1 MKTSVVIVLHLLLIF
16 GLAQTGTALGD
27 DSLRAVIDQRLQP
40 ATGVVPARCSD
51 AEFLR
56 RVSLYLNG
64 MPPTADEARTFLAA
78 ASNNKREQ
86 LVDRL
91 LASPHYAR
99 HMAST
104 LDLMLMERRANT
116 HVPADEWQAWLMK
129 SARDNKPWNVL
140 AREILTA
147 DGDDPIQRPAA
158 RFVLDRG
165 AEPNVLTHDISR
177 IFFGRDMQCAQCHD
191 HPIVA
196 DYLQSDYHGLL
207 AYIAPGYTMV
217 RKEGDKQVTL
227 YAERAGSDLS
237 FESVFVKGTQHRTGP
252 RMPDDLAVDEPFFL
266 PGDEY
271 QVAPADAVKSVP
283 KFSRRARLAE
293 FATNGTN
300 QAFNQNIANRLWA
313 HMFGRG
319 LVHPVDML
327 HPDNPATD
335 PELLRLLGERFAATN
350 YDIKAFL
357 RELALSETYQRSFDS
372 PPDLLS
378 PAEKATAQIAQTEQ
392 QRVPLEDAAKES
404 AKAYSAALDAWHQA
418 EAATLPVAGEFD
430 AARNA
435 YAEAKKKVDEATKA
449 LVDVTTQQ
457 QTKQTIATTLQQA
470 ADATQK
476 AAEALPDA
484 KELSETAKLL
494 LARSMT
500 LTTEA
505 AALTKTVEEK
515 TAAVA
520 PLTEALNVARPPVE
534 AAVAKLA
541 PLKAV
546 MMQCEQTILT
556 ARRKSA
562 DDSQRLGAIERQLSD
577 LRQFLKLGERNQAI
591 VTASAAVSQHETEM
605 TSAQQQITQY
615 APVVTQ
621 NEATVKTAMEA
632 MTAAT
637 NGLNVAN
644 AEHTRRNEL
653 ASAIAAALG
662 SAEAAQQKAGEDA
675 TLTDVVTK
683 LKERLTVAQAAT
695 AESKSQ
701 VDAATVVTT
710 AASQSMAAAKKAMAE
725 VTAKQTQLQQA
736 MLNATNAVSA
746 AKLDLTTKQSE
757 LNSTFSELDSRMVE
771 DFTVASLKPLTPE
784 QLCWTVFRVTGVY
797 DRHWQAE
804 VAELEKSTPLTDE
817 QKQNSEVVA
826 ARNVELEQKTFDK
839 LKSNVATFVTFYGAA
854 AGQPQGDFFSTAD
867 QALFSS
873 NGGSINSWVV
883 PSGDNVTDRVVKQMD
898 SRLAAEEIY
907 LSVLTRMPTEDEVAE
922 VTSHLSSRTADRNV
936 AAQELVWAVLN
947 SAEFRFNH

>member
-1 MKTSVVIVLHLLLIF
+1 MKTSVVIVLQILLTF
-16 GLAQTGTALGD
+16 GFAQTGTARGD
-27 DSLRAVIDQRLQP
+27 GSLCTVIDQRMQP

-56 RVSLYLNG
+56 RASIDLNG
-64 MPPTADEARTFLAA
+64 MPPTADEARLFLADA
-78 ASNNKREQ
+78 TRNKREL

-99 HMAST
+99 HLTST

-116 HVPADEWQAWLMK
+116 HVTADDWQSWLMK

-147 DGDDPIQRPAA
+147 DGDDPNQRPAA

-191 HPIVA
+191 HPIVG

-207 AYIAPGYTMV
+207 AYVAPGYTVV
-217 RKEGDKQVTL
+217 RKEGDKQVML

-237 FESVFVKGTQHRTGP
+237 FESVFIKGTQHRTGP
-252 RMPDDLAVDEPFFL
+252 RMPDDLAVEEPFFL

-271 QVAPADAVKSVP
+271 QIAPAEAVKSVP

-319 LVHPVDML
+319 LVHPVDMH

-335 PELLRLLGERFAATN
+335 PELMRILGEQFAAMN

-357 RELALSETYQRSFDS
+357 RELALSETYQRSFDTPS
-372 PPDLLS
+372 DLLS
-378 PAEKATAQIAQTEQ
+378 PAEQAAAQIAQTEQ
-392 QRVPLEDAAKES
+392 KRVPFEEAAKES

-430 AARNA
+430 TARNA
-435 YAEAKKKVDEATKA
+435 YAEAKKKVDEAKKA
-449 LVDVTTQQ
+449 LTDVTTQQ
-457 QTKQTIATTLQQA
+457 QTKQTVAATLQQA
-470 ADATQK
+470 AEATQK
-476 AAEALPDA
+476 AAEALADA
-484 KELSETAKLL
+484 KELPETAKLL
-494 LARSMT
+494 RARATTLA
-500 LTTEA
+500 TEA

-515 TAAVA
+515 TAAIA
-520 PLTEALNVARPPVE
+520 PLAEALSKAKPPVE

-541 PLKAV
+541 PLKAAL
-546 MMQCEQTILT
+546 MQSEQTMLS

-562 DDSQRLGAIERQLSD
+562 DESQRLGAIERQLSD
-577 LRQFLKLGERNQAI
+577 ERQFLKLSERNQAI
-591 VTASAAVSQHETEM
+591 VAATAVVSQHETEM
-605 TSAQQQITQY
+605 TSAQQQVAVY
-615 APVVTQ
+615 SPFVGQ
-621 NEATVKTAMEA
+621 NEAAVKAAKEM

-653 ASAIAAALG
+653 TSAITATLG
-662 SAEAAQQKAGEDA
+662 SAEAAQQKAGDDA
-675 TLTDVVTK
+675 TLSDVVAK
-683 LKERLTVAQAAT
+683 LRERLNVAQAANV
-695 AESKSQ
+695 ESKSQ

-710 AASQSMAAAKKAMAE
+710 AATASLAAAQTSMAEATAE
-725 VTAKQTQLQQA
+725 QSRLQLE
-736 MLNATNAVSA
+736 MVNATNAVSA
-746 AKLDLTTKQSE
+746 AKSDLTTKQSE
-757 LNSTFSELDSRMVE
+757 MNSTVSELDSRMVTN
-771 DFTVASLKPLTPE
+771 FTVASLKPLTPE

-797 DRHWQAE
+797 DRYWLGE
-804 VAELEKSTPLTDE
+804 VAELDKSTPLNDE
-817 QKQNSEVVA
+817 QKQNAEILA
-826 ARNVELEQKTFDK
+826 ARKVELEQKTFDK
-839 LKSNVATFVTFYGAA
+839 LKSNVGTFVTFYGAA

-883 PSGDNVTDRVVKQMD
+883 PAGDNVTDRVIKQTD
-898 SRLAAEEIY
+898 PRLAAEEMY
-907 LSVLTRMPTEDEVAE
+907 LAILTRMPTEEEITE
-922 VTSHLSSRTADRNV
+922 VTNYLTNRTGDRNV

>member
-1 MKTSVVIVLHLLLIF
+1 MKTSVVIVLPVMLICCF
-16 GLAQTGTALGD
+16 AQTSAARGD
-27 DSLRAVIDQRLQP
+27 ESLRTVIDQRLQP
-40 ATGVVPARCSD
+40 PAGVVPVRCSD

-56 RVSLYLNG
+56 RVSLDLNG
-64 MPPTADEARTFLAA
+64 MPPTSDEARSFLAD

-116 HVPADEWQAWLMK
+116 HVTADEWQAWLMK
-129 SARDNKPWNVL
+129 STRENKPWNVL

-147 DGDDPIQRPAA
+147 DGDDPNQRPAA

-196 DYLQSDYHGLL
+196 DYLQSDYQGLL
-207 AYIAPGYTMV
+207 AYIAPGYTVV
-217 RKEGDKQVTL
+217 RKEGDKQVTM

-252 RMPDDLAVDEPFFL
+252 RMPDDLAADEPFFL

-271 QVAPADAVKSVP
+271 QIAPADAVKSVP
-283 KFSRRARLAE
+283 KFSRRGKLAE

-319 LVHPVDML
+319 LVHPVDMH

-335 PELLRLLGERFAATN
+335 PELLRILGEQFAAKN

-357 RELALSETYQRSFDS
+357 RELALSETYQRSFDA
-372 PPDLLS
+372 PADLLS
-378 PAEKATAQIAQTEQ
+378 PAAQAAAQIAQAEQ
-392 QRVPLEDAAKES
+392 QRGPLEETAKES

-418 EAATLPVAGEFD
+418 EAATLPVAGEVD

-449 LVDVTTQQ
+449 LADVTTQQ
-457 QTKQTIATTLQQA
+457 QTKQTIASSLQQA
-470 ADATQK
+470 AEATQK

-484 KELSETAKLL
+484 KDLPETAKVL
-494 LARSMT
+494 LARSAAFT
-500 LTTEA
+500 AEA
-505 AALTKTVEEK
+505 VALTKTVEEK
-515 TAAVA
+515 TAAVV
-520 PLTEALNVARPPVE
+520 PLTEALNAARPPVE
-534 AAVAKLA
+534 AAIAKLA
-541 PLKAV
+541 PLKAALT
-546 MMQCEQTILT
+546 QSEQSMLA

-577 LRQFLKLGERNQAI
+577 VRQFLKLSERNQAI
-591 VTASAAVSQHETEM
+591 VAATAAVSQSETEM
-605 TSAQQQITQY
+605 TSAQQQVTEY
-615 APVVTQ
+615 VPVVAQ
-621 NEATVKTAMEA
+621 KEAAVKAATEM

-644 AEHTRRNEL
+644 AEHTRLTEL
-653 ASAIAAALG
+653 ASAITAALG
-662 SAEAAQQKAGEDA
+662 SAEAAQQKSGEDA
-675 TLTDVVTK
+675 TLADVVTK
-683 LKERLTVAQAAT
+683 LKERSTVAQAAT
-695 AESKSQ
+695 VESKSQ

-710 AASQSMAAAKKAMAE
+710 AASESMAAANKTMAE
-725 VTAKQTQLQQA
+725 TAAEQTRLQQA

-746 AKLDLTTKQSE
+746 AKSDLTTKQSE
-757 LNSTFSELDSRMVE
+757 LTSTVSELDNRMVTN
-771 DFTVASLKPLTPE
+771 FTVASLKPLTPE

-797 DRHWQAE
+797 DRYWQGE
-804 VAELEKSTPLTDE
+804 VAELDKSTPLTDE
-817 QKQNSEVVA
+817 QKQNAEVMV

-839 LKSNVATFVTFYGAA
+839 LKGNVGTFVTFYGAA

-883 PSGDNVTDRVVKQMD
+883 PAGDNVTDRVIKQTD
-898 SRLAAEEIY
+898 PRVAAEEIY
-907 LSVLTRMPTEDEVAE
+907 LAVLTRMPTDDEVTE
-922 VTSHLSSRTADRNV
+922 VTNYLGARTADRNV

>member
-1 MKTSVVIVLHLLLIF
+1 MKTSVVIVLQLAVIF
-16 GLAQTGTALGD
+16 GFAQTSTVHGD
-27 DSLRAVIDQRLQP
+27 DSLRSLIDQRLKP
-40 ATGVVPARCSD
+40 VSGVVPVRCSD

-56 RVSLYLNG
+56 RVSLDLNG
-64 MPPTADEARTFLAA
+64 MPPTADEARLFLAA
-78 ASNNKREQ
+78 AETNKRE
-86 LVDRL
+86 LVVDRL

-99 HMAST
+99 QLAST

-116 HVPADEWQAWLMK
+116 HVTADEWQAWLMK

-147 DGDDPIQRPAA
+147 DGDDPGQRPAA

-196 DYLQSDYHGLL
+196 DFLQSDYHGLL
-207 AYIAPGYTMV
+207 AYVAPGYTVV

-237 FESVFVKGTQHRTGP
+237 FESVFIKGTQHRTGA
-252 RMPDDLAVDEPFFL
+252 RMPDDLAVEEPFFL

-271 QVAPADAVKSVP
+271 QIAPADAVKSVP

-319 LVHPVDML
+319 LVHPVDMH

-335 PELLRLLGERFAATN
+335 PELLRILGEQFAAMN

-357 RELALSETYQRSFDS
+357 RELAMSETYQRSFDAPS
-372 PPDLLS
+372 DLLS
-378 PAEKATAQIAQTEQ
+378 PAEQAAALIAQTEQ
-392 QRVPLEDAAKES
+392 QRAPLGAAAKES
-404 AKAYSAALDAWHQA
+404 AKVYSDALAAWHQT
-418 EAATLPVAGEFD
+418 EAATLPVAGELD
-430 AARNA
+430 TARNA
-435 YAEAKKKVDEATKA
+435 YAEAKKKVDEANKTLA
-449 LVDVTTQQ
+449 DVTTQQ
-457 QTKQTIATTLQQA
+457 QMKQTVATSLQQA
-470 ADATQK
+470 AEAVQK
-476 AAEALPDA
+476 AAEALTDA
-484 KELSETAKLL
+484 KELPETAKLL
-494 LARSMT
+494 LAKSAT
-500 LTTEA
+500 LATEA
-505 AALTKTVEEK
+505 AALSKTVEEK

-520 PLTEALNVARPPVE
+520 PLTEALNAGRPPVE

-541 PLKAV
+541 PLKAAL
-546 MMQCEQTILT
+546 MQSEQTMLS

-562 DDSQRLGAIERQLSD
+562 DESQRLGAIERQLSD
-577 LRQFLKLGERNQAI
+577 ERQFLKLSERKQAI
-591 VTASAAVSQHETEM
+591 FAATAVVSQHETEM
-605 TSAQQQITQY
+605 TSAQQQVAAY
-615 APVVTQ
+615 PPVIAQ
-621 NEATVKTAMEA
+621 NEAAVKAATEI
-632 MTAAT
+632 MTAAS

-653 ASAIAAALG
+653 TSAITATLG
-662 SAEAAQQKAGEDA
+662 SAEAAQQKAGDDA
-675 TLTDVVTK
+675 TLSDVVAK
-683 LKERLTVAQAAT
+683 LKERLNVALAAT
-695 AESKSQ
+695 VESKSQ

-710 AASQSMAAAKKAMAE
+710 AATESLAAAQKSM
-725 VTAKQTQLQQA
+725 TQATTEETRLQLE
-736 MLNATNAVSA
+736 MVNATNAVSA
-746 AKLDLTTKQSE
+746 AKSDLTTKQSE
-757 LNSTFSELDSRMVE
+757 LNSTVSELDSRMVTS
-771 DFTVASLKPLTPE
+771 FTVASLKPLTPE

-797 DRHWQAE
+797 DRYWQGE
-804 VAELEKSTPLTDE
+804 VAELDKTTPLTDE
-817 QKQNSEVVA
+817 RKKNAEILA

-839 LKSNVATFVTFYGAA
+839 LKSNVGTFVTFYGAA

-883 PSGDNVTDRVVKQMD
+883 PAGDNVTDRVIKQTD
-898 SRLAAEEIY
+898 PRLAAEEMY
-907 LSVLTRMPTEDEVAE
+907 LAILTRMPTEDEVVE
-922 VTSHLSSRTADRNV
+922 VTNYLTNRTSDRSV

>member
-1 MKTSVVIVLHLLLIF
+1 MKTSVVIVLHFLLTF
-16 GLAQTGTALGD
+16 GSAHTGTARGD
-27 DSLRAVIDQRLQP
+27 DSLRTVIDHRLKP

-56 RVSLYLNG
+56 RVSLDLNG
-64 MPPTADEARTFLAA
+64 MPSTSDEARLFLADP
-78 ASNNKREQ
+78 NTNKREQ

-91 LASPHYAR
+91 LVSPHYAR
-99 HMAST
+99 HIAST

-116 HVPADEWQAWLMK
+116 NVTADEWQAWLMK
-129 SARDNKPWNVL
+129 STRDNKPWNVL

-147 DGDDPIQRPAA
+147 DGDDPNQRPAA

-207 AYIAPGYTMV
+207 AYVAPGYTVV

-237 FESVFVKGTQHRTGP
+237 FESVFIKGTQHRTGA
-252 RMPDDLAVDEPFFL
+252 RMPDDLAVEELFFL

-271 QVAPADAVKSVP
+271 QIAPADAVKSVP

-319 LVHPVDML
+319 LVHPVDMH

-335 PELLRLLGERFAATN
+335 PELLRILGGQFAAMS

-357 RELALSETYQRSFDS
+357 RELALSETYQRSFDMPS
-372 PPDLLS
+372 DLLS
-378 PAEKATAQIAQTEQ
+378 PAEQATAQISKTEQ
-392 QRVPLEDAAKES
+392 QRIPLEEAAKES

-418 EAATLPVAGEFD
+418 EAATLPMAGELD
-430 AARNA
+430 TARNA
-435 YAEAKKKVDEATKA
+435 YAEAKKKVDEANKV
-449 LVDVTTQQ
+449 LKDVTTQQ
-457 QTKQTIATTLQQA
+457 QTKQTVATSLQQA
-470 ADATQK
+470 AEATQK

-484 KELSETAKLL
+484 KELPETAELL
-494 LARSMT
+494 FAKSATLA
-500 LTTEA
+500 TEA

-515 TAAVA
+515 TVAVV
-520 PLTEALNVARPPVE
+520 PLAEALNANRPSVE

-541 PLKAV
+541 PLKAAL
-546 MMQCEQTILT
+546 MQSEQTMLT

-577 LRQFLKLGERNQAI
+577 VRKFLKLGERNLAI
-591 VTASAAVSQHETEM
+591 DAATAAVSKHETEM
-605 TSAQQQITQY
+605 TSTQQQVTEY
-615 APVVTQ
+615 SPVVAQ
-621 NEATVKTAMEA
+621 NEAAVKAATEV
-632 MTAAT
+632 MTTAT

-653 ASAIAAALG
+653 TSAITATLG

-675 TLTDVVTK
+675 ILTDVVTK

-695 AESKSQ
+695 VESKSQ

-710 AASQSMAAAKKAMAE
+710 AASESLAAAQKTMAE
-725 VTAKQTQLQQA
+725 ATVEQTRRQQVL
-736 MLNATNAVSA
+736 LNATRAVSA
-746 AKLDLTTKQSE
+746 AKSDLTTKQSE
-757 LNSTFSELDSRMVE
+757 FHSTVSELDSCMGE
-771 DFTVASLKPLTPE
+771 NFTVASLKPLTPE
-784 QLCWTVFRVTGVY
+784 QLCWTVFRTTGVY
-797 DRHWQAE
+797 DRYWQAE

-817 QKQNSEVVA
+817 QKQNAEVLA

-839 LKSNVATFVTFYGAA
+839 LKSNVGTFVTFYGAA
-854 AGQPQGDFFSTAD
+854 AGQPQGGFFSTAD

-883 PSGDNVTDRVVKQMD
+883 PAGDNVTDRVFKQTD
-898 SRLAAEEIY
+898 PRLAAEEIY

-922 VTSHLSSRTADRNV
+922 VTSYLSIRTADRNL

>member
-1 MKTSVVIVLHLLLIF
+1 MKTSVVIVLHVMLICCF
-16 GLAQTGTALGD
+16 AQTSAARGDAL
-27 DSLRAVIDQRLQP
+27 LRTVIDQRLQP
-40 ATGVVPARCSD
+40 PAGVVPVRCSD

-56 RVSLYLNG
+56 RVSLDLNG
-64 MPPTADEARTFLAA
+64 MPPTADEARTFLAD

-91 LASPHYAR
+91 LGSPHYAR

-116 HVPADEWQAWLMK
+116 HVSADEWQAWLMK
-129 SARDNKPWNVL
+129 SARENKPWNVL

-158 RFVLDRG
+158 RFALDRG

-207 AYIAPGYTMV
+207 AYIAPGYTVV
-217 RKEGDKQVTL
+217 RKEGDKQVTT

-252 RMPDDLAVDEPFFL
+252 RMPDDLAADEPFFL

-271 QVAPADAVKSVP
+271 QIAPADAVKSVP
-283 KFSRRARLAE
+283 KFSRRGRLAE
-293 FATNGTN
+293 LATNGTN

-319 LVHPVDML
+319 LVHPVDMH

-335 PELLRLLGERFAATN
+335 PELLRILGEQFAAKN

-357 RELALSETYQRSFDS
+357 RELALSETYQRSFDA
-372 PPDLLS
+372 PADLLS
-378 PAEKATAQIAQTEQ
+378 PAAQAAAQIAQAEQ
-392 QRVPLEDAAKES
+392 QRGPLEETAKES

-418 EAATLPVAGEFD
+418 EAATLPVAGEVD

-449 LVDVTTQQ
+449 LADVTTQQ
-457 QTKQTIATTLQQA
+457 QTKQTIATSLQQA
-470 ADATQK
+470 AEATQK

-484 KELSETAKLL
+484 KDLPETAKVL
-494 LARSMT
+494 LARSAV
-500 LTTEA
+500 LTAEA
-505 AALTKTVEEK
+505 VTLTKTVEEK
-515 TAAVA
+515 TAAVV
-520 PLTEALNVARPPVE
+520 PLTEALNAARPPVE
-534 AAVAKLA
+534 AAIAKLA
-541 PLKAV
+541 PLKAAL
-546 MMQCEQTILT
+546 MQSEQSMLA

-562 DDSQRLGAIERQLSD
+562 DNSQRLGAIERQLSD
-577 LRQFLKLGERNQAI
+577 VRQFLKLGERNQAI
-591 VTASAAVSQHETEM
+591 VAATATVSQSETEM
-605 TSAQQQITQY
+605 TSAQQQVTAY
-615 APVVTQ
+615 VPVVTQ
-621 NEATVKTAMEA
+621 KEAAVKAATEI

-644 AEHTRRNEL
+644 AEHTRRTEL
-653 ASAIAAALG
+653 ASAITAALG
-662 SAEAAQQKAGEDA
+662 SAEAAQQKSGEDA
-675 TLTDVVTK
+675 TLADVVTK

-695 AESKSQ
+695 VESKSQ
-701 VDAATVVTT
+701 VDAATVGTTT
-710 AASQSMAAAKKAMAE
+710 ASESMAAANKTMAE
-725 VTAKQTQLQQA
+725 TAAEQTRLQQA
-736 MLNATNAVSA
+736 MLNATNAVTV
-746 AKLDLTTKQSE
+746 AKSDLTTKQSE
-757 LNSTFSELDSRMVE
+757 LTSTVSELDSRMVTN
-771 DFTVASLKPLTPE
+771 FTVASLKPLTPE

-797 DRHWQAE
+797 DRYWQGE
-804 VAELEKSTPLTDE
+804 VAELDKSTPLTDE
-817 QKQNSEVVA
+817 QKQNAEVMA

-839 LKSNVATFVTFYGAA
+839 LKGNVGTFVTFYGAA

-883 PSGDNVTDRVVKQMD
+883 PAGDNVTDRVIKQTD
-898 SRLAAEEIY
+898 PRLAAEEIY
-907 LSVLTRMPTEDEVAE
+907 LSVLTRLPTEDEVTE
-922 VTSHLSSRTADRNV
+922 VTNYLSTRTADRNL

>member
-1 MKTSVVIVLHLLLIF
+1 MKTSVVIVLHLLLTF
-16 GLAQTGTALGD
+16 GFVQTGTAQGD
-27 DSLRAVIDQRLQP
+27 DSLRTVIDQRLKP
-40 ATGVVPARCSD
+40 ATGVVSARCSD

-56 RVSLYLNG
+56 RVSLDLNG
-64 MPPTADEARTFLAA
+64 MPPTADEARLFFADATM
-78 ASNNKREQ
+78 NKREL

-91 LASPHYAR
+91 LASPHYSR
-99 HMAST
+99 QLAST

-116 HVPADEWQAWLMK
+116 HVTADDWQAWLMK

-147 DGDDPIQRPAA
+147 DGDDPNQRPAT

-207 AYIAPGYTMV
+207 AYVAPGYTVV

-237 FESVFVKGTQHRTGP
+237 FESVFIKGTQHRTGA
-252 RMPDDLAVDEPFFL
+252 RMPDDLAVEEPFFL

-271 QVAPADAVKSVP
+271 KIAPADAVKSVP

-319 LVHPVDML
+319 LVHPVDMH

-335 PELLRLLGERFAATN
+335 PELLRILGEQFAAMN

-357 RELALSETYQRSFDS
+357 RELALCETYQRSFDTPS
-372 PPDLLS
+372 DLLS
-378 PAEKATAQIAQTEQ
+378 PAAQAAAQIAQTEQ
-392 QRVPLEDAAKES
+392 QRLPLEEAAKES
-404 AKAYSAALDAWHQA
+404 ATVYSAALDAWYQA
-418 EAATLPVAGEFD
+418 EATTLPVAGEFD
-430 AARNA
+430 TARNA
-435 YAEAKKKVDEATKA
+435 YAEAKKKMDEANKA
-449 LVDVTTQQ
+449 LADVTTQQ
-457 QTKQTIATTLQQA
+457 QTKQTVAISLQQA
-470 ADATQK
+470 AEATQK

-484 KELSETAKLL
+484 KELPETAKLL
-494 LARSMT
+494 LAKSAT
-500 LTTEA
+500 LATEA

-515 TAAVA
+515 TAAIA
-520 PLTEALNVARPPVE
+520 LLTEALNTAMPPVE
-534 AAVAKLA
+534 AAVVKLN
-541 PLKAV
+541 PLKAALMQSEQV
-546 MMQCEQTILT
+546 MLS

-577 LRQFLKLGERNQAI
+577 VRQFLKLGERNQAI
-591 VTASAAVSQHETEM
+591 VAATAAVSQRETEM
-605 TSAQQQITQY
+605 TSAQQQVTEY
-615 APVVTQ
+615 SLVVAQ
-621 NEATVKTAMEA
+621 NEAATEQTRLQLAM
-632 MTAAT
+632 
-637 NGLNVAN
+637 L
-644 AEHTRRNEL
+644 
-653 ASAIAAALG
+653 
-662 SAEAAQQKAGEDA
+662 DA
-675 TLTDVVTK
+675 TD
-683 LKERLTVAQAAT
+683 
-695 AESKSQ
+695 
-701 VDAATVVTT
+701 
-710 AASQSMAAAKKAMAE
+710 
-725 VTAKQTQLQQA
+725 
-736 MLNATNAVSA
+736 AVSA
-746 AKLDLTTKQSE
+746 AKSDLTTKQSE
-757 LNSTFSELDSRMVE
+757 LNSTVSELGSRMVE
-771 DFTVASLKPLTPE
+771 NFTVASLKPLTPE

-797 DRHWQAE
+797 DRYWQAE
-804 VAELEKSTPLTDE
+804 VAELDKSTPLTDE
-817 QKQNSEVVA
+817 QKQNAEVLA
-826 ARNVELEQKTFDK
+826 ARNLELEQKTFDK
-839 LKSNVATFVTFYGAA
+839 LKGNVGTFVTFYGAA

-883 PSGDNVTDRVVKQMD
+883 PAGDNVTDRVVKQTD
-898 SRLAAEEIY
+898 PRLAAEEIY
-907 LSVLTRMPTEDEVAE
+907 LSVLTRMPTEDEAAE
-922 VTSHLSSRTADRNV
+922 VTNYLSGRTADRNV

>member
-1 MKTSVVIVLHLLLIF
+1 MKTSVVIVLPVMLICCF
-16 GLAQTGTALGD
+16 AQTSAARGD
-27 DSLRAVIDQRLQP
+27 ESLRTVIDQRLQP
-40 ATGVVPARCSD
+40 PAGVVPVRCSD

-56 RVSLYLNG
+56 RVSLDLNG
-64 MPPTADEARTFLAA
+64 MPPTSDEARSFLAD

-116 HVPADEWQAWLMK
+116 HVTADEWQAWLMK
-129 SARDNKPWNVL
+129 STRENKPWNVL

-147 DGDDPIQRPAA
+147 DGDDPNQRPAA

-196 DYLQSDYHGLL
+196 DYLQSDYQGLL
-207 AYIAPGYTMV
+207 AYIAPGYTVV
-217 RKEGDKQVTL
+217 RKEGDKQVTM

-252 RMPDDLAVDEPFFL
+252 RMPDDLAADEPFFL

-271 QVAPADAVKSVP
+271 QIAPADAVKSVP
-283 KFSRRARLAE
+283 KFSRRGKLAE

-319 LVHPVDML
+319 LVHPVDMH

-335 PELLRLLGERFAATN
+335 PELLRILGEQFAAKN

-357 RELALSETYQRSFDS
+357 RELALSETYQRSFDA
-372 PPDLLS
+372 PADLLS
-378 PAEKATAQIAQTEQ
+378 PAAQAAAQIAQAEQ
-392 QRVPLEDAAKES
+392 QRGPLEETAKES

-418 EAATLPVAGEFD
+418 EAATLPVAGEVD

-449 LVDVTTQQ
+449 LADVTTQQ
-457 QTKQTIATTLQQA
+457 QTKQTIASSLQQA
-470 ADATQK
+470 AEATQK

-484 KELSETAKLL
+484 KDLPETAKVL
-494 LARSMT
+494 LARSAAFT
-500 LTTEA
+500 AEA
-505 AALTKTVEEK
+505 VALTKTVEEK
-515 TAAVA
+515 TAAVV
-520 PLTEALNVARPPVE
+520 PLTEALNAARPPVE
-534 AAVAKLA
+534 AAIAKLA
-541 PLKAV
+541 PLKAALT
-546 MMQCEQTILT
+546 QSEQSMLA

-577 LRQFLKLGERNQAI
+577 VRQFLKLSERNQAI
-591 VTASAAVSQHETEM
+591 VAATAAVSQSETEM
-605 TSAQQQITQY
+605 TSAQQQVTEY
-615 APVVTQ
+615 VPVVAQ
-621 NEATVKTAMEA
+621 KEAAVKAATEM

-644 AEHTRRNEL
+644 AEHTRLTEL
-653 ASAIAAALG
+653 ASAITAALG
-662 SAEAAQQKAGEDA
+662 SAEAAQQKSGEDA
-675 TLTDVVTK
+675 TLADVVTK
-683 LKERLTVAQAAT
+683 LKERSTVAQAAT
-695 AESKSQ
+695 VESKSQ

-710 AASQSMAAAKKAMAE
+710 AASESMAAANKTMAE
-725 VTAKQTQLQQA
+725 TAAEQTRLQQA

-746 AKLDLTTKQSE
+746 AKSDLTTKQSE
-757 LNSTFSELDSRMVE
+757 LTSTVSELDNRMVTN
-771 DFTVASLKPLTPE
+771 FTVASLKPLTPE

-797 DRHWQAE
+797 DRYWQGE
-804 VAELEKSTPLTDE
+804 VAELDKSTPLTDE
-817 QKQNSEVVA
+817 QKQNAEVMV

-839 LKSNVATFVTFYGAA
+839 LKGNVGTFVTFYGAA

-883 PSGDNVTDRVVKQMD
+883 PAGDNVTDRVIKQTD
-898 SRLAAEEIY
+898 PRVAAEEIY
-907 LSVLTRMPTEDEVAE
+907 LAVLTRMPTEDEVTE
-922 VTSHLSSRTADRNV
+922 VTNYLGARTADRNV

>member
-1 MKTSVVIVLHLLLIF
+1 MKPSVVIVLPVMLICCF
-16 GLAQTGTALGD
+16 AQTSAARGHET
-27 DSLRAVIDQRLQP
+27 LRTVIDQRLQTP
-40 ATGVVPARCSD
+40 AGVVPMRCSD

-56 RVSLYLNG
+56 RVSLDLNG
-64 MPPTADEARTFLAA
+64 MPPTADEARSFLAD
-78 ASNNKREQ
+78 ASDKKREL

-91 LASPHYAR
+91 LVSSHYAR

-116 HVPADEWQAWLMK
+116 HVSADEWQAWLMK
-129 SARDNKPWNVL
+129 SARENKPWNVL

-147 DGDDPIQRPAA
+147 DGDDPNQRPAA

-207 AYIAPGYTMV
+207 AYVAPGYTVV
-217 RKEGDKQVTL
+217 RKEGDKQITL

-237 FESVFVKGTQHRTGP
+237 FESVFVKGTLHRTGP
-252 RMPDDLAVDEPFFL
+252 RMPDDLAADEPFFL

-271 QVAPADAVKSVP
+271 QIAPADAVKSVP
-283 KFSRRARLAE
+283 KFSRRGRLAE
-293 FATNGTN
+293 LATNGTN

-319 LVHPVDML
+319 LVHPVDMH

-335 PELLRLLGERFAATN
+335 PDLLRILGEQFAAKN

-357 RELALSETYQRSFDS
+357 RELALSETYQRSFDA
-372 PPDLLS
+372 PADLLS
-378 PAEKATAQIAQTEQ
+378 PAAQAAAQIAQAEQ
-392 QRVPLEDAAKES
+392 QRGPLEETAKES

-418 EAATLPVAGEFD
+418 EAAMLPVAGEVD

-435 YAEAKKKVDEATKA
+435 YAEAKKKVDEANKA
-449 LVDVTTQQ
+449 LADVTTQQ
-457 QTKQTIATTLQQA
+457 QTKQTIATSLQQA
-470 ADATQK
+470 AEATQK

-484 KELSETAKLL
+484 KDLPETAKVL
-494 LARSMT
+494 LARSAA
-500 LTTEA
+500 LTAEA
-505 AALTKTVEEK
+505 VALTKTVEEK
-515 TAAVA
+515 TAAVV
-520 PLTEALNVARPPVE
+520 PLAEALNAARPPVE
-534 AAVAKLA
+534 TAIAKLA
-541 PLKAV
+541 PLKAAL
-546 MMQCEQTILT
+546 MQSEQSMLA

-577 LRQFLKLGERNQAI
+577 VRQFLKLSERNQAI
-591 VTASAAVSQHETEM
+591 VAATAAVSQHETEM
-605 TSAQQQITQY
+605 TSAQRQVTEY
-615 APVVTQ
+615 VPVVAQ
-621 NEATVKTAMEA
+621 NEAAVKAATEM

-644 AEHTRRNEL
+644 AEHTRRTEL
-653 ASAIAAALG
+653 ASAITAALG
-662 SAEAAQQKAGEDA
+662 SAEAAQQKSGEDA

-683 LKERLTVAQAAT
+683 LKDRLTVAQAAT
-695 AESKSQ
+695 VESKSQ

-710 AASQSMAAAKKAMAE
+710 TASESLAAANKTMAE
-725 VTAKQTQLQQA
+725 TAAEQARLQQA

-746 AKLDLTTKQSE
+746 AKSDLTTKQSE
-757 LNSTFSELDSRMVE
+757 WTSTVSELDSRMVTN
-771 DFTVASLKPLTPE
+771 FTVASLKPLTPE

-797 DRHWQAE
+797 DRHWQGEA
-804 VAELEKSTPLTDE
+804 AELDKSTPLTDE
-817 QKQNSEVVA
+817 QKQNAEVMA

-883 PSGDNVTDRVVKQMD
+883 PAGDNVTDRVLKQAD
-898 SRLAAEEIY
+898 PRLAAEEIY
-907 LSVLTRMPTEDEVAE
+907 LSVLTRMPTEDEVVE
-922 VTSHLSSRTADRNV
+922 VTNYLSTRTADRNV